1 MHHERSGEGR
11 GLKATSRSIIVA
23 SPEEL
28 GLDPDRLERA
38 SGLLEQAIVQGAFP
52 GAVALVARRGRVAAH
67 WALGE
72 AQVEPKRRSMQ
83 PDTVFDLAS
92 LTKAVAGAT
101 AALLLLEDGV
111 WSLDDAVA
119 RLIPEFAVH
128 GKQEVTLRHLLTHT
142 AGFAGWVPTYAR
154 ARDPEAALHVICDLE
169 LGDAPGTVVRYSDV
183 GMSLIGHLVRRVT
196 GDGIDRLLQ
205 SRVWVPLGMRDTCFN
220 PQGALRERA
229 AATERGNR
237 FEQAMVANLGET
249 FEGWREHVLVGEV
262 NDGNTHYPLG
272 GVSSHAG
279 LFSTAAD
286 LFIFCQM
293 YLDGGI
299 CTGRRIFS
307 PATIAEA
314 TTDQTIGLAQSWGL
328 GWQLLRKGRQPREE
342 WAPSPMATRIF
353 PPERYA
359 FPTPRPFGELLSRAT
374 YGHTGF
380 TGTSAAIDPARDLI
394 IILLT
399 NRTHPDAYNFAINHV
414 RPRFHNLVAAAVV

>member
-1 MHHERSGEGR
+1 
-11 GLKATSRSIIVA
+11 
-23 SPEEL
+23 
-28 GLDPDRLERA
+28 
-38 SGLLEQAIVQGAFP
+38 LLEQAIAQGAFP
-52 GAVALVARRGRVAAH
+52 GAVALIARRGRVAAH

-72 AQVEPKRRSMQ
+72 AQVDPTRRSMQ

-101 AALLLLEDGV
+101 AALLLLEDGA

-119 RLIPEFAVH
+119 RFMPEFAAH

-142 AGFAGWVPTYAR
+142 AGFAGWVPTYVR
-154 ARDPEAALHVICDLE
+154 ASDPEAVVRVICDLK
-169 LGDAPGTVVRYSDV
+169 LGDAPGTVVRYSDI
-183 GMSLIGHLVRRVT
+183 GMSLVGHLVRRVT
-196 GDGIDRLLQ
+196 GESIDRLLQ
-205 SRVWVPLGMRDTCFN
+205 NRVWMPLGMRDTGFN

-237 FEQAMVANLGET
+237 FEQAMLANLGET
-249 FEGWREHVLVGEV
+249 FDGWRDHVLVGEV
-262 NDGNTHYPLG
+262 NDGNTYYPLG

-293 YLDGGI
+293 YLDGGVSN
-299 CTGRRIFS
+299 GRRIFS
-307 PATIAEA
+307 SGTIAEA
-314 TTDQTIGLAQSWGL
+314 TADQTIGLAQSWGL
-328 GWQLLRKGRQPREE
+328 GWQLLKKGRQPREE
-342 WAPSPMATRIF
+342 WAP
-353 PPERYA
+353 ERYA
-359 FPTPRPFGELLSRAT
+359 FPVPRPFGDLLSGAT

-399 NRTHPDAYNFAINHV
+399 NRTHPDADNFAINHV
-414 RPRFHNLVAAAVV
+414 RPRFHNLVAAALV

>member
-1 MHHERSGEGR
+1 MGCGTFWTRDCAPVTEMPQQHPVE
-11 GLKATSRSIIVA
+11 V
-23 SPEEL
+23 

-38 SGLLEQAIVQGAFP
+38 RGLLQQAIAQGAFP

-67 WALGE
+67 WALGD
-72 AQVEPKRRSMQ
+72 AQVDPTRRPMQ

-101 AALLLLEDGV
+101 AALLLLEDGA

-119 RLIPEFAVH
+119 RFIPAFAAH

-142 AGFAGWVPTYAR
+142 AGFVGWVPTYAR
-154 ARDPEAALHVICDLE
+154 ASGAEAVVRVICDLQ
-169 LGDAPGTVVRYSDV
+169 LGDAPGAVVRYSDI
-183 GMSLIGHLVRRVT
+183 GMSLIGHLVRRLT
-196 GDGIDRLLQ
+196 GEGIDRLLH
-205 SRVWVPLGMRDTCFN
+205 SRVWMPLGMRDTGFN
-220 PQGALRERA
+220 PQGTLRERA

-237 FEQAMVANLGET
+237 FEQGMVANLGEH
-249 FEGWREHVLVGEV
+249 FEGWRDGVLVGEV

-293 YLDGGI
+293 YLDGGLSH
-299 CTGRRIFS
+299 GRRIFS
-307 PATIAEA
+307 SGTIAEA
-314 TTDQTIGLAQSWGL
+314 TADQTIGLAQSWGL

-342 WAPSPMATRIF
+342 WAPSPAATKIF
-353 PPERYA
+353 PPQRYA
-359 FPTPRPFGELLSRAT
+359 FPVPRPFGDLLSGAT

-380 TGTSAAIDPARDLI
+380 TGTSAAIDPKRDLI

-399 NRTHPDAYNFAINHV
+399 NRTHPDADNFAINHV
-414 RPRFHNLVAAAVV
+414 RPRFHNLVAAALV

>member
-1 MHHERSGEGR
+1 MHPPRP
-11 GLKATSRSIIVA
+11 V
-23 SPEEL
+23 EL
-28 GLDPDRLERA
+28 GFDADRLERA
-38 SGLLEQAIVQGAFP
+38 RALLEQAIAQGAFP
-52 GAVALVARRGRVAAH
+52 GAVALVARRGRVAAQ

-72 AQVEPKRRSMQ
+72 AQVDPIHRPMQ
-83 PDTVFDLAS
+83 LDTVFDLAS

-101 AALLLLEDGV
+101 AALLLLEDGA

-119 RLIPEFAVH
+119 RFIPEFAAH

-154 ARDPEAALHVICDLE
+154 ASDPEAVLRVICDLKLDE
-169 LGDAPGTVVRYSDV
+169 APGTVVRYSDI
-183 GMSLIGHLVRRVT
+183 GMSLVGHLVRRLT
-196 GDGIDRLLQ
+196 GEGIDRLLR
-205 SRVWVPLGMRDTCFN
+205 SRVWMPLGMPDTGFN
-220 PQGALRERA
+220 PEGALRERA

-237 FEQAMVANLGET
+237 FEQAMVANMGET
-249 FEGWREHVLVGEV
+249 FEGWRHHVLVGEV

-299 CTGRRIFS
+299 SNGRRIFS
-307 PATIAEA
+307 SATIAEA
-314 TTDQTIGLAQSWGL
+314 TADQTIGLAQSWGL

-342 WAPSPMATRIF
+342 WAPSPAATKIF
-353 PPERYA
+353 PPQRDA
-359 FPTPRPFGELLSRAT
+359 FPVPRPFGDLLSGAT

-380 TGTSAAIDPARDLI
+380 TGTSAAIDPRRDLI

-399 NRTHPDAYNFAINHV
+399 NRTHPDAHNVAINHV
-414 RPRFHNLVAAAVV
+414 RARFHNLVTAAVL